1 VDVPRIAWSP
11 DGKWLAAG
19 LKPEGGKDSAIN
31 LISVETGEKRPL
43 TQPPSTFSDSGP
55 AFSPN
60 GQQIIFIRASI
71 STANELYVVSHQGG
85 DAAN

>member
-43 TQPPSTFSDSGP
+43 TQPPSTFSDS
-55 AFSPN
+55 ACILTKRTTNHFYTR
-60 GQQIIFIRASI
+60 Q
-71 STANELYVVSHQGG
+71 HQHRQ
-85 DAAN
+85 